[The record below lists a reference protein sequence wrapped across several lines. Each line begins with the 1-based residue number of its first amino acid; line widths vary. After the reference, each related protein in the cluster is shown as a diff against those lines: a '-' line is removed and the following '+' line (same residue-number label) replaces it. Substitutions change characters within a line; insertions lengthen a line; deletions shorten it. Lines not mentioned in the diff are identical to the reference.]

1 MYYIHNMSD
10 REKMD
15 FNGHIPENHHKTPI
29 LHAYETEEWF
39 LEAYHLRKY
48 VEDYSSPPFNIRII

>member
-1 MYYIHNMSD
+1 
-10 REKMD
+10 MD